1 MANELT
7 GNVWQLD
14 TVGDVVYNQVNISS
28 FLITPSAGSWV
39 ILLQDKN
46 GKTVLKTSGTAVEP
60 FAVPCG
66 AASVEG
72 LKVVTL
78 TNCVVTVYK

>member
-14 TVGDVVYNQVNISS
+14 TVGDVIYDQINISS
-28 FLITPSAGSWV
+28 FLVKPSGAWV
-39 ILLQDKN
+39 CLLQDKN
-46 GKTVLKTSGTAVEP
+46 GKTVLNAAGTAVESRG
-60 FAVPCG
+60 FDCG
-66 AASVEG
+66 NISVEG